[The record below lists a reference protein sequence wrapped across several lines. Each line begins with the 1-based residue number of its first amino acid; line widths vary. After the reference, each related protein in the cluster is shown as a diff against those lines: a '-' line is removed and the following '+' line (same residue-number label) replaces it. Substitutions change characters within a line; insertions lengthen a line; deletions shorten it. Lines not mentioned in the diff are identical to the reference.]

1 MTTPRC
7 CGAKQPRRGGRFLE
21 AAGWVVPG
29 TLLALMPKCPV
40 CLAAYVAVG
49 TGVGL
54 SVTAAGYLRMLLV
67 AFCVGSLVFLAVRHA
82 RRLIHEFMTTDAGPK
97 S

>member
-1 MTTPRC
+1 MSTPRC
-7 CGAKQPRRGGRFLE
+7 CGAVRPRRAGRFLE

-54 SVTAAGYLRMLLV
+54 SVTAAGYLRLFLLV
-67 AFCVGSLVFLAVRHA
+67 LCVGALVFLTVRRA
-82 RRLIHEFMTTDAGPK
+82 RRLFAAKEA
-97 S
+97 

>member
-1 MTTPRC
+1 MSTPRC
-7 CGAKQPRRGGRFLE
+7 CGAKRPRRGGRSLE

-54 SVTAAGYLRMLLV
+54 SVTAAGYLRLFLV
-67 AFCVGSLVFLAVRHA
+67 AVCAVSLVFVAVRRG
-82 RRLIHEFMTTDAGPK
+82 RRLVSGFMTADAGPK